1 MGASLYDTTLPVYST
16 PIYFYLRYKI
26 LIDAGYNNEKRQV
39 PRNEAQVLD
48 YNIHARKVFE
58 DILERKTGRII
69 VEGISSSGFDVVVMP
84 WWQNSCNAT
93 TISRKHMERGYVNV
107 HIGFTPDQSC
117 FLDAKTKDF
126 KPGGSPAERLF
137 HELVHAFR
145 FVSEK
150 GSKRKGPSIP
160 STSLKKY
167 PEYDTEEDFF
177 TVLITNIFSS
187 ETGRPLRAGHDD
199 NEALPSHLATNM
211 GFLAV
216 EAYARLVG
224 QFCSD
229 HKAVSAQLAGVPSDF
244 NPIAEYL
251 YPSP

>member
-1 MGASLYDTTLPVYST
+1 M
-16 PIYFYLRYKI
+16 R
-26 LIDAGYNNEKRQV
+26 
-39 PRNEAQVLD
+39 
-48 YNIHARKVFE
+48 
-58 DILERKTGRII
+58 
-69 VEGISSSGFDVVVMP
+69 
-84 WWQNSCNAT
+84 
-93 TISRKHMERGYVNV
+93 
-107 HIGFTPDQSC
+107 
-117 FLDAKTKDF
+117 
-126 KPGGSPAERLF
+126 
-137 HELVHAFR
+137 
-145 FVSEK
+145 
-150 GSKRKGPSIP
+150 
-160 STSLKKY
+160 
-167 PEYDTEEDFF
+167 
-177 TVLITNIFSS
+177 VLITNIFSS

>member
-1 MGASLYDTTLPVYST
+1 MGASLYDTALPVYPT

-26 LIDAGYNNEKRQV
+26 LIDAGYNNDKRQV
-39 PRNEAQVLD
+39 PRSEAQVLD
-48 YNIHARKVFE
+48 YNIRARKVFE
-58 DILERKTGRII
+58 EILERRTGRII
-69 VEGISSSGFDVVVMP
+69 VEGILSYGFDVVVMP
-84 WWQNSCNAT
+84 WWKNSCNAT
-93 TISRKHMERGYVNV
+93 TIARKHMERGYVNV
-107 HIGFTPDQSC
+107 HIGFTPDEAC

-126 KPGGSPAERLF
+126 RPGGSPAEGLF
-137 HELVHAFR
+137 HELVHTFR

-150 GSKRKGPSIP
+150 GSNRKGPSIP
-160 STSLKKY
+160 STPLKKY

-177 TVLITNIFSS
+177 AVLITNIFSS

-199 NEALPSHLATNM
+199 NEALPAHLATNI

-224 QFCSD
+224 QFCSE
-229 HKAVSAQLAGVPSDF
+229 HKDVSAQLAAVPSDF